1 MTMTR
6 TNSVIIIR
14 RLRVFAILALA
25 IILQACQ
32 DRSMNDLREFVDTAY
47 QDQKPDI
54 EPLPEIIPFS
64 AYEYSA
70 LEDDD
75 PFAFSNI
82 VTSQQTAA
90 ASSGIRPD
98 ANRRKEAL
106 EQYPLDALRMVG
118 TMTQQQTPWV
128 IVMTS
133 EGTAHRATIGNYMG
147 QQDGKIQQII
157 PDEQKVVLAELVLDP
172 RGQWVTREVEI
183 TIDE

>member
-1 MTMTR
+1 MKKNNIVMI
-6 TNSVIIIR
+6 S
-14 RLRVFAILALA
+14 RLSRALVLLALA
-25 IILQACQ
+25 LVLQACQ
-32 DRSMNDLREFVDTAY
+32 DRRMNDLRDFVETAY
-47 QDQKPDI
+47 EDEKPDI
-54 EPLPEIIPFS
+54 EPLPEIVPFS

-75 PFAFSNI
+75 PFAFNNI
-82 VTSQQTAA
+82 ETGQQTPA
-90 ASSGIRPD
+90 ASTGLRPD
-98 ANRRKEAL
+98 TNRRKEAL
-106 EQYPLDALRMVG
+106 EQYPLDALKFVG
-118 TMTQQQTPWV
+118 TMTQEQIPWV

-172 RGQWVTREVEI
+172 RGQWVTREIEI